1 MEANIYNIPT
11 ENMVSV
17 EKKIAKL
24 NKRVAKKGI
33 APATIIRLA
42 ETKDVARD
50 GTVTITHQIMIQG
63 EEMKIDGWK
72 FIARLNHNTDETGD
86 SNLIYVMHGQV
97 MPDTCR
103 EAAADCQHCGWKRK
117 RRDTFVLYNE
127 DDGEYQQIGRTC
139 LSDFFGHNPESIALQ
154 AETFAK
160 IADAC
165 HTGQE
170 RGPVAMGDDRYI
182 DLETFLTYVAKS
194 VADFGWVNKKQER
207 DSYGNRL
214 STSTDAVNNMFNRVE
229 LNDEDEFG
237 ALACAAIE
245 FGKTSIDPDA
255 SDFMHNM
262 SVMIKD
268 GYIDGRSTGTAA
280 WIVAMYIF
288 AQADKK
294 KMDEATDVVDEHV
307 GNIGDRIT
315 TEITV
320 TKTHDFEGHYGP
332 TRVVNMIDSEGRI
345 LVTFSTGKFR
355 PIADDKLTITGT
367 VVRHGLT
374 KYGNL
379 KETKLNRV
387 KKFG

>member
-1 MEANIYNIPT
+1 MEANIYNIPS
-11 ENMVSV
+11 ENMVTV
-17 EKKIAKL
+17 EKQITKL

-33 APATIIRLA
+33 APAAIIRLA

-50 GTVTITHQIMIQG
+50 GTVTIIHQIMIQG

-72 FIARLNHNTDETGD
+72 FIARLNHNTDETGE
-86 SNLIYVMHGQV
+86 SNLIYVMPGQV
-97 MPDTCR
+97 MPDTYR

-127 DDGEYQQIGRTC
+127 DDDEYQQIGRTC

-165 HTGQE
+165 RTGQE

-182 DLETFLTYVAKS
+182 DLEMFLTYVAKS
-194 VADFGWVNKKQER
+194 VADYGWVTKKQER
-207 DSYGNRL
+207 DSFGNRL
-214 STSTDAVNNMFNRVE
+214 STSNDALNNMFNRME
-229 LNDEDEFG
+229 LNDADDFG
-237 ALACAAIE
+237 ALACVAIE
-245 FGKTSIDPDA
+245 FGKTNIDPNV

-268 GYIDGRSTGTAA
+268 GYIDGRSAGTAA
-280 WIVAMYIF
+280 WIVQMYLLV
-288 AQADKK
+288 QEDKTQV
-294 KMDEATDVVDEHV
+294 DAVPDVVNEHV

-315 TEITV
+315 TEVRV
-320 TKTHDFEGHYGP
+320 TRTHDFEGHYGP
-332 TRVVNMIDSEGRI
+332 TRVVNMLDNEGRT

-355 PIADDKLTITGT
+355 PIAGDEFTIVGT
-367 VVRHGLT
+367 IIKHDEWEGIKQT
-374 KYGNL
+374 KV
-379 KETKLNRV
+379 NRV